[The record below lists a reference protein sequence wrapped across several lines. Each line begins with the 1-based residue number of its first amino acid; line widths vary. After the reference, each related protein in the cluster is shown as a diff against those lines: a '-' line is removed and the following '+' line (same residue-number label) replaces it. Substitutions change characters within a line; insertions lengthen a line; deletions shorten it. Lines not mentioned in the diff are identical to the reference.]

1 MTGGSFRFGLFLVGF
16 ACCCGCVSKQ
26 AGVEVETLTWRTGE
40 TTRRDVVEKW
50 GNPDAI
56 KGDVWV
62 WRDCRQV
69 GGKVKAGYFGLG
81 LTVDNRVASTCEYR
95 LRFDK
100 SGRLASTEVVESVP
114 GGGKWSINP
123 WD

>member
-1 MTGGSFRFGLFLVGF
+1 MTKASSCFGLLMAFW

-26 AGVEVETLTWRTGE
+26 SGVAVEKLSWRSGE
-40 TTRRDVVEKW
+40 TTRREVVEKW

-62 WRDCRQV
+62 WRDWRLI
-69 GGKVKAGYFGLG
+69 GGKVKGGYMGLG

-95 LRFDK
+95 LRFGKD
-100 SGRLASTEVVESVP
+100 GRLTSTEVVESVP

-123 WD
+123 FD

>member
-1 MTGGSFRFGLFLVGF
+1 MTKGFSCFALGLALL

-26 AGVEVETLTWRTGE
+26 AGVEVETIPWRTGE

-56 KGDVWV
+56 KGDVWI
-62 WRDCRQV
+62 WRDWRSI
-69 GGKVKAGYFGLG
+69 GGKVKAGYMGIGF
-81 LTVDNRVASTCEYR
+81 TVDNRVASTCEYR

-100 SGRLASTEVVESVP
+100 KGRLASTEVVESVP
-114 GGGKWSINP
+114 GGGKWSIDP
-123 WD
+123 FD